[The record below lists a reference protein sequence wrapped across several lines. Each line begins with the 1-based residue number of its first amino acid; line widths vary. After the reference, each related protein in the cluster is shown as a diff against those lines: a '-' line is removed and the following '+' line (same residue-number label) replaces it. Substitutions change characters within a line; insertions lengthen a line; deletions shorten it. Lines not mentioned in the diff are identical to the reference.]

1 MPEPSTD
8 GSDPSLP
15 LALVFLDASGWGDSL
30 TDQERAGMD
39 RALSGMVQGASGDFP
54 EIHLE
59 PVTFVRHVGKCAA
72 SRPQT
77 LRSVVES
84 LKNERVPETI
94 RTTDL
99 YLACACAN
107 NVSGAIERFEQQF
120 RVELAA
126 TANRFAGPGRTA
138 DDLRQVLREK
148 LFVGRRDRPARIA
161 DYLGT
166 GSLKGWLRVTAV
178 RALLDERRTV
188 KRKEREALVSPEQLM
203 ETAAEEDWE
212 LGYLKAH
219 YREAFKKAFGTAV
232 SSLTSQQ
239 RNILRFN
246 VVEGL
251 SVDQIG
257 AVYRM
262 HRSSVSRRLVST
274 RKTLL
279 EATREELGRLLKV
292 DGGEFESIMNL
303 IQSRLDVS
311 LTRILAPSRVRGGTD

>member
-1 MPEPSTD
+1 M
-8 GSDPSLP
+8 SDTTFSPAD
-15 LALVFLDASGWGDSL
+15 LASVFLEASGWNDPL
-30 TDQERAGMD
+30 TNPEQVNMG
-39 RALSGMVQGASGDFP
+39 RALTRMLRAAAGDWP
-54 EIHLE
+54 GIELDLA
-59 PVTFVRHVGKCAA
+59 TFVRHVGKCAA
-72 SRPQT
+72 SRPEI
-77 LRSVVES
+77 LRPLAEALTNEKIPES
-84 LKNERVPETI
+84 I
-94 RTTDL
+94 RITDL

-107 NVSGAIERFEQQF
+107 GVPGAIERFEQHF
-120 RVELAA
+120 RVELGA

-138 DDLRQVLREK
+138 DDLRQVLRER
-148 LFVGRRDRPARIA
+148 LFVARRDRAPRIA

-188 KRKEREALVSPEQLM
+188 ARREREALISPEQLM
-203 ETAAEEDWE
+203 DSAAEEDWE

-219 YREAFKKAFGTAV
+219 YREAFKKAFGAAV
-232 SSLTSQQ
+232 SSLTSRQ

-251 SVDQIG
+251 TVDQIG

-262 HRSSVSRRLVST
+262 HRSSVSRRLVNT
-274 RKTLL
+274 RKQLL

-303 IQSRLDVS
+303 IHSRLDIS
-311 LTRILAPSRVRGGTD
+311 LTRILAPSRARGGAE

>member
-1 MPEPSTD
+1 ME
-8 GSDPSLP
+8 LVR
-15 LALVFLDASGWGDSL
+15 VFLEASGWSDPL
-30 TDQERAGMD
+30 TDQERINMG
-39 RALSGMVQGASGDFP
+39 RALNRMVRAASGCWP
-54 EIHLE
+54 EIHLD
-59 PVTFVRHVGKCAA
+59 PVTFVGHVGKCAA
-72 SRPQT
+72 TRPES
-77 LRSVVES
+77 LHPVVES
-84 LKNERVPETI
+84 LKKETVPDSI

-99 YLACACAN
+99 YLACACAK
-107 NVSGAIERFEQQF
+107 NVPGAIERFELQF
-120 RVELAA
+120 RVELYAM
-126 TANRFAGPGRTA
+126 ANRFAGPGRTA
-138 DDLRQVLREK
+138 DDLRQVLRER
-148 LFVGRRDRPARIA
+148 LFVARPDKPARMA

-188 KRKEREALVSPEQLM
+188 TRKEREALVSPEQLM
-203 ETAAEEDWE
+203 ESAADEDWE
-212 LGYLKAH
+212 LGYLKSH
-219 YREAFKKAFGTAV
+219 YREAFKRAFTTAV

-262 HRSSVSRRLVST
+262 HRSSVSRRLVGT

-292 DGGEFESIMNL
+292 NGEEFDSIMYL

-311 LTRILAPSRVRGGTD
+311 LTRILAPSRVQGGTE